1 MNNNIKEIHDSM
13 NTENMELI
21 RMLTEKISTK
31 NNQDSIHYIGK
42 ESNELDTSGVV
53 GVSLDDTI
61 QYVNHQKKLREV
73 IENLTE
79 EKSRELGISR
89 RTFFYIKQKTKN
101 SSIININKHT
111 MRKILDYT
119 TICLV

>member
-61 QYVNHQKKLREV
+61 QYVNHQKKLRKI

-79 EKSRELGISR
+79 EKSIELGISR
-89 RTFFYIKQKTKN
+89 RMYYYLKKKLQSKD
-101 SSIININKHT
+101 IINIQSKTNE
-111 MRKILDYT
+111 RVSQAFPYY
-119 TICLV
+119 